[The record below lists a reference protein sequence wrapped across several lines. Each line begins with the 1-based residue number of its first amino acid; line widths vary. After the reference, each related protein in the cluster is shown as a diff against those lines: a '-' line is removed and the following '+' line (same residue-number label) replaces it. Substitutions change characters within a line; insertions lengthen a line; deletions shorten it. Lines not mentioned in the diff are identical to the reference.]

1 MMSDRLMKNIYIV
14 DDHPLIR
21 RGYAYLI
28 DREPDLSL
36 CGEAASAA
44 KALED
49 VPRLKPDLLITDV
62 SLDDMNGIELVKQL
76 QALKPDLPILVVS
89 VHDEMLYAERALAS
103 GARGYVTKSRMEE
116 AVVNAIR
123 SLLNGNF
130 FFSEKVNN
138 RIFLQCQG
146 KTGTTTSTPLTQL
159 TDRELDVFEKY
170 GRGLSTRQI
179 AESLNISPKTVETH
193 RGRIKEKMA
202 YSNSTEMLKHAVHWV
217 QEQCH

>member
-1 MMSDRLMKNIYIV
+1 
-14 DDHPLIR
+14 
-21 RGYAYLI
+21 
-28 DREPDLSL
+28 
-36 CGEAASAA
+36 
-44 KALED
+44 
-49 VPRLKPDLLITDV
+49 
-62 SLDDMNGIELVKQL
+62 
-76 QALKPDLPILVVS
+76 
-89 VHDEMLYAERALAS
+89 
-103 GARGYVTKSRMEE
+103 MEE

-123 SLLNGNF
+123 CLLNGNF
-130 FFSEKVNN
+130 YFSEQVNN

-146 KTGTTTSTPLTQL
+146 KTGATPSTPLTQL